1 MLVRGLV
8 NPAPAVVPTQ
18 HAAPDDMT
26 RDIPSGNEDLPRV
39 PELRPFG
46 PRGEI
51 KETMIH
57 FSRRTHRIV
66 PKNLFLIGHNLW
78 LYQGAMTRTK

>member
-1 MLVRGLV
+1 
-8 NPAPAVVPTQ
+8 
-18 HAAPDDMT
+18 
-26 RDIPSGNEDLPRV
+26 V

-46 PRGEI
+46 LRGEI
-51 KETMIH
+51 KETVIH

>member
-18 HAAPDDMT
+18 HAAPDKVT

-46 PRGEI
+46 LRGEI
-51 KETMIH
+51 KEAMI
-57 FSRRTHRIV
+57 FSRRTHHIV

-78 LYQGAMTRTK
+78 LYQRAMTRTK